1 VKIITTEATANLR
14 GYVTDVD
21 KIVKIWQKRM
31 KWWKRGEK
39 RPTVA
44 DVIHDLIEKEDGK

>member
-1 VKIITTEATANLR
+1 MPTESTANLR
-14 GYVTDVD
+14 GYVSDVD

-31 KWWKRGEK
+31 KGWKRGEK

-44 DVIHDLIEKEDGK
+44 DVIRDLLEGNK